1 MLREGG
7 PRPEYGSTTGR
18 PRRCGW
24 FDGVAARYSSRLNG
38 LTSAV
43 LTRLDVLDQFPTIKV
58 CTAYRLGGKTIDTM
72 PAGTNDLLRVEPVY
86 EELPGWKTE
95 TAGIRQFD
103 DLPKQAKAYVSF
115 IQDIL
120 ETQLCLVS
128 VGPERDQA
136 INIKHI
142 W

>member
-24 FDGVAARYSSRLNG
+24 FDGVAARFTSRLNG

-43 LTRLDVLDQFPTIKV
+43 LTRLDVLDPFPKIKV
-58 CTAYRLGGKTIDTM
+58 CTAYKIDGKVVDTM
-72 PAGTNDLLRVEPVY
+72 PAGGVLRAEPVY
-86 EELPGWKTE
+86 EELDGWEEPTS
-95 TAGIRQFD
+95 GVRSFD
-103 DLPKQAKAYVSF
+103 DLPKRAQEYVHF

-128 VGPERDQA
+128 VGPKREQA
-136 INIKHI
+136 ISIKHI
-142 W
+142 L